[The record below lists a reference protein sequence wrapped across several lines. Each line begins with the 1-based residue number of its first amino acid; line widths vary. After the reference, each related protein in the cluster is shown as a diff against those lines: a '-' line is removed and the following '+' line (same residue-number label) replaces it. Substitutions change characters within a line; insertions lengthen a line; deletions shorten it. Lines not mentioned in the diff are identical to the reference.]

1 VDQEEEYPTHEDVPD
16 EFNGLIDESN
26 EYCNSMKKDSYR
38 KTIEN
43 GIKWMS
49 EECFLA
55 FTKSVENFHYEVC
68 QSSLFVLFLYN
79 LIIMIM
85 IVSLWFVGHRAQ
97 IW

>member
-1 VDQEEEYPTHEDVPD
+1 VDQQEEYPTHDDVPD

-26 EYCNSMKKDSYR
+26 DYCKSMKKDSYR

-68 QSSLFVLFLYN
+68 HFLFVLFLYN